1 MPPTLRRDVVTA
13 EPVTLEAVQRA
24 ADRIAGFARRT
35 PLEHSPTLSAA
46 FGAPIH
52 LKLECWQPTRSFK
65 VRGAYNAI
73 SQLSASERAR
83 GIVTASAG
91 NHGQAVALAARGLGA
106 RATVFVP
113 TDAPRTKQDRIRS
126 LGAELRTEAADYD
139 AAERLAQE
147 YAASAGAVFVHA
159 YADPA
164 VIAGQGTV
172 ALEILEQLPDVEQV
186 VVPVG
191 GGGLITGAGTV
202 LKALRPT
209 CRVIGVQSVE
219 TRAMYDAFRDGAA
232 GDVVITPTLADGLA
246 GCTDEATYRRA
257 RRVTDDLVLVEEA
270 AIADAIRMLYEHA
283 GITAE
288 GSAAVAAAAV
298 LTGRI
303 STGALTVLIITG
315 GNIDGT
321 RLARIL
327 EER

>member
-1 MPPTLRRDVVTA
+1 MLPAVPRGGVTA
-13 EPVTLEAVQRA
+13 EPVTLETVQRA
-24 ADRIAGFARRT
+24 AERVGRVARRT
-35 PLEHSPTLSAA
+35 PLEHSPALSDA
-46 FGAPIH
+46 FGAPVH

-73 SQLSASERAR
+73 SRLTAAERAR

-91 NHGQAVALAARGLGA
+91 NHGQAVALAARELGA
-106 RATVFVP
+106 RATVFLP
-113 TDAPRTKQDRIRS
+113 ADAPRTKQDRIRS
-126 LGAELRTEAADYD
+126 LGAELRADAADYD
-139 AAERLAQE
+139 TAERSAQE

-164 VIAGQGTV
+164 VISGQGTV
-172 ALEILEQLPDVEQV
+172 ALEIVEQLPDVEQV
-186 VVPVG
+186 IVPVG
-191 GGGLITGAGTV
+191 GGYLITGVGTG
-202 LKALRPT
+202 LKALRPA
-209 CRVIGVQSVE
+209 CRVTGVQSVE

-257 RRVTDDLVLVEEA
+257 RRVTDDLVLVEETD
-270 AIADAIRMLYEHA
+270 IADAIRVLYDQA

-303 STGALTVLIITG
+303 TTRAVTALIITC
-315 GNIDGT
+315 GNIDGA

-327 EER
+327 EDR